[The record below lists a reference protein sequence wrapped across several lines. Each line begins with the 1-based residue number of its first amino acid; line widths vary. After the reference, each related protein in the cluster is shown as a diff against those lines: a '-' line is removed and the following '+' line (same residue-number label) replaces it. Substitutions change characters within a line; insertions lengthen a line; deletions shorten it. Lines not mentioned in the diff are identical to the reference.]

1 MSVFLP
7 RFHELSPFFRLADEL
22 DKNLGQ
28 TNRTTP
34 GNSRSFA
41 LRFDVKETK
50 DAYELHGE
58 LPGIEQSNVNL
69 EWSDDN
75 TLVISGHT
83 EKSYE
88 SGSPRITDGN
98 EQSKSHQPTV
108 EEDAEESKNTSTQMA
123 KTGKKDV
130 AKSDQDQP
138 RFWVSERSYGSFHRT
153 FQFPANVDQDSVKAN
168 LKNGILEII
177 VPKAK
182 AREPRKITIN
192 WNIAS
197 C

>member
-22 DKNLGQ
+22 DKNMGQ
-28 TNRTTP
+28 VNRTTP

-88 SGSPRITDGN
+88 SGSSRITDAN
-98 EQSKSHQPTV
+98 EHSKSHQPTV
-108 EEDAEESKNTSTQMA
+108 ENDTEDGDGNKNTNTQMA
-123 KTGKKDV
+123 KTGQKGVTK
-130 AKSDQDQP
+130 ADQDQP

-153 FQFPANVDQDSVKAN
+153 FQFPANVDQDNVKAN

-192 WNIAS
+192 
-197 C
+197 